1 MNRKGYYSIQIQGVC
16 DHQAQIRDVF
26 LGFPGSV
33 HDSRVLRCSP
43 LFDSLAEKCQNLY
56 LLGDS
61 GYAVLPHLLTPF
73 KDRGQLSRAQINY
86 NGKLSSNKYVI
97 GLLKQKF
104 RQLYHLKLR
113 KLEDMVHF
121 IRACCVLHN
130 MALDDDFP
138 LNEENNE
145 AGNVGIPFL
154 NNDENDP
161 DDRNGVQ
168 IRNILEQRRRGE
180 RRQ

>member
-1 MNRKGYYSIQIQGVC
+1 MTAESL
-16 DHQAQIRDVF
+16 DV
-26 LGFPGSV
+26 L
-33 HDSRVLRCSP
+33 
-43 LFDSLAEKCQNLY
+43 LY
-56 LLGDS
+56 LTPLRRNARIFIYWEIVAS
-61 GYAVLPHLLTPF
+61 YPVLPHLLTPF

-86 NGKLSSNKYVI
+86 NGKLSSNRYVI
-97 GLLKQKF
+97 RLLKQKF

>member
-1 MNRKGYYSIQIQGVC
+1 
-16 DHQAQIRDVF
+16 
-26 LGFPGSV
+26 LGFPASV

-43 LFDSLAEKCQNLY
+43 LFDSLAEKCQNFY

-61 GYAVLPHLLTPF
+61 GYPVLPHLLTPF

-86 NGKLSSNKYVI
+86 NGKLSSNRYVI
-97 GLLKQKF
+97 EHCFGLLKQKF

-121 IRACCVLHN
+121 IRARCVLHN

-161 DDRNGVQ
+161 DEEPDDRNGVQ
-168 IRNILEQRRRGE
+168 IRNQVVNILEQRRRGE

>member
-1 MNRKGYYSIQIQGVC
+1 MSSWDFQRQYMTAESL
-16 DHQAQIRDVF
+16 DV
-26 LGFPGSV
+26 L
-33 HDSRVLRCSP
+33 
-43 LFDSLAEKCQNLY
+43 LY
-56 LLGDS
+56 LTPLRRNARIFIYWEIVAS
-61 GYAVLPHLLTPF
+61 YPVLPHLLTPF

-86 NGKLSSNKYVI
+86 NGKLSSNRYVI
-97 GLLKQKF
+97 EHCFGLLKQKF

-138 LNEENNE
+138 LNEGNNE

-161 DDRNGVQ
+161 DEEPDDRNGVQ
-168 IRNILEQRRRGE
+168 IRNQVVNILEQRRRGE

>member
-1 MNRKGYYSIQIQGVC
+1 
-16 DHQAQIRDVF
+16 
-26 LGFPGSV
+26 
-33 HDSRVLRCSP
+33 
-43 LFDSLAEKCQNLY
+43 
-56 LLGDS
+56 
-61 GYAVLPHLLTPF
+61 
-73 KDRGQLSRAQINY
+73 LSRAQINY
-86 NGKLSSNKYVI
+86 NGKLSSNRYVI
-97 GLLKQKF
+97 RLLKQKF